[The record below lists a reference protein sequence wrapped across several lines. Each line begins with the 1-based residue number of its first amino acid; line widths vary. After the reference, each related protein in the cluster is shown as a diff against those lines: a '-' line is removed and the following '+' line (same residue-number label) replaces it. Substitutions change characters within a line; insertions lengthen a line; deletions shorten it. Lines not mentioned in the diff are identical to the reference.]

1 MEAILDNIDAG
12 VKAGL
17 EKARKANTVEPFV
30 GNDFRPLEIGE
41 KIQNG
46 DIFVSDGAVHP
57 ATDIGTGVMSDNH
70 FPHYRAVANGK
81 DETHDEAQRKL

>member
-1 MEAILDNIDAG
+1 MDNFRQGIVD
-12 VKAGL
+12 GL
-17 EKARKANTVEPFV
+17 EKARKANTVESFV

-70 FPHYRAVANGK
+70 YPHYRAIANAGSHRQ
-81 DETHDEAQRKL
+81 EEG